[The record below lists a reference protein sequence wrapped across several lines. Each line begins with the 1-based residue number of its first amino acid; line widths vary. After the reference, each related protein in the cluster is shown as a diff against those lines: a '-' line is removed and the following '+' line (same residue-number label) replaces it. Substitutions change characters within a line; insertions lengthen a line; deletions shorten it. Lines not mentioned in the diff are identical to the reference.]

1 MEKMNQQEVWDKIA
15 PSWNNFRNQPIE
27 ELKKL
32 SWKEG
37 KILDLGCGNCRN
49 LLQFKNLKCYGID
62 FSKEMLREAK
72 KFSQKHKFK
81 VILKQAEI
89 TKIPFKENT
98 FDYILAIA
106 TLHHLKNPEK
116 AIKEIRKTLKPEGEA
131 FITVWNKL
139 QLKFIL
145 KKQETY
151 IPWNKKNETL
161 QRYYN
166 FISYFQLKKIIKKYN
181 FKILKSKFIGKNI
194 IFLIKKA
201 N

>member
-1 MEKMNQQEVWDKIA
+1 MNQQKVWDKIA
-15 PSWNNFRNQPIE
+15 QSWNNFRNKPIG
-27 ELKKL
+27 ELKDL
-32 SWKEG
+32 NWKRG

-49 LLQFKNLKCYGID
+49 LLPFKNLKCYGLD
-62 FSKEMLREAK
+62 FSKEMLKEAK
-72 KFSQKHKFK
+72 KFSKKHNFK
-81 VILKQAEI
+81 VILKHAEI
-89 TKIPFKENT
+89 TNTKFKNNT
-98 FDYILAIA
+98 FNYILAIA

-116 AIKEIRKTLKPEGEA
+116 AIKEINRVLKPNGEA

-151 IPWNKKNETL
+151 IPWKKKDEIL

-166 FISYFQLKKIIKKYN
+166 FIGYFELKKIIKKNN
-181 FKILKSKFIGKNI
+181 FKIMSSNFLGKNI
-194 IFLIKKA
+194 IFRIKKV